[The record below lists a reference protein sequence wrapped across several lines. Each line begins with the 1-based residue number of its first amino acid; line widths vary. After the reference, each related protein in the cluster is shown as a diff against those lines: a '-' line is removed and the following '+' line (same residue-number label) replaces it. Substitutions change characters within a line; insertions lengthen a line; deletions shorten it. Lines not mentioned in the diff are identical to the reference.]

1 MGFFNKKEL
10 KRIAELEE
18 ENRILEEKLKELD
31 GYSYFDIQEKK
42 EQLEK
47 NIEELLSKKEAAYQ
61 EFQEYETMIKGKK
74 EELASNLLSYEE
86 LVNEEKQKLD
96 KEVASLKKKINNSEN
111 KLKELNEDIDYIND
125 FSLYTPSYPCMNTE
139 EYAKKIKENKAKQ
152 KEMIKDK
159 KALLF
164 FDNWKLD
171 GSKQK
176 GRAMNNDNMKMVLR
190 AFNNECDN
198 LISKV
203 KYNNINSIEERI
215 GKCASAIDKLNVRN
229 QISITREYLQ
239 LKLDELHLAYEYACK
254 KQEEKEAIRL
264 ARLEEKE
271 IAKAK
276 KELEEKKK
284 AAIKEQKHYQIAR
297 EKLMQQLSTTNNKE
311 EMEEVQEQIQTLDN
325 SLETIEDNLK
335 SLDYR
340 QTNNRA
346 GYVYVISNIGSFGEN
361 VYKIGM
367 TRRLEPQ
374 DRIDELSSA
383 SVPFRFDVHALIFSD
398 DAPALENALH
408 KAFENKKVNMINNRK
423 EFFRVSLDEIE
434 RVVKENHETLI
445 EFTHFPEAKEYR
457 ETLKILK

>member
-96 KEVASLKKKINNSEN
+96 KEVASLKKKINNSEK

-190 AFNNECDN
+190 AFNNE
-198 LISKV
+198 
-203 KYNNINSIEERI
+203 
-215 GKCASAIDKLNVRN
+215 
-229 QISITREYLQ
+229 
-239 LKLDELHLAYEYACK
+239 
-254 KQEEKEAIRL
+254 
-264 ARLEEKE
+264 
-271 IAKAK
+271 
-276 KELEEKKK
+276 
-284 AAIKEQKHYQIAR
+284 
-297 EKLMQQLSTTNNKE
+297 
-311 EMEEVQEQIQTLDN
+311 
-325 SLETIEDNLK
+325 
-335 SLDYR
+335 
-340 QTNNRA
+340 
-346 GYVYVISNIGSFGEN
+346 
-361 VYKIGM
+361 
-367 TRRLEPQ
+367 
-374 DRIDELSSA
+374 
-383 SVPFRFDVHALIFSD
+383 
-398 DAPALENALH
+398 
-408 KAFENKKVNMINNRK
+408 
-423 EFFRVSLDEIE
+423 
-434 RVVKENHETLI
+434 
-445 EFTHFPEAKEYR
+445 
-457 ETLKILK
+457 